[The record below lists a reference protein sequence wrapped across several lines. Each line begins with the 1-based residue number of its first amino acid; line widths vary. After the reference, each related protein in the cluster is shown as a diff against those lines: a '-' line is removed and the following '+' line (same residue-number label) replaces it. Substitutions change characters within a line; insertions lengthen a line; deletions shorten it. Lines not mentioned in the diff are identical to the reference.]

1 MSAKTSEERKTVF
14 FIANTQS
21 KQSGGLGIGSCREM
35 ISGLYSGNW
44 DDPYYNVISTFI
56 ENFLKILKL
65 YVNIQGHE
73 RSNLSEELS
82 RQEPSGWQIV
92 LNNFYRT
99 GTDIKPDT

>member
-44 DDPYYNVISTFI
+44 DQGLSWQAVDGVNKLTPYAPCSGVQGLGAIISSI
-56 ENFLKILKL
+56 ILAL
-65 YVNIQGHE
+65 FSSCPATSYLF
-73 RSNLSEELS
+73 R
-82 RQEPSGWQIV
+82 
-92 LNNFYRT
+92 NN
-99 GTDIKPDT
+99 

>member
-1 MSAKTSEERKTVF
+1 MTFVKM
-14 FIANTQS
+14 FILAHVIT
-21 KQSGGLGIGSCREM
+21 
-35 ISGLYSGNW
+35 ISI
-44 DDPYYNVISTFI
+44 DPYYNVISTFI